1 MEDVWA
7 RVFTYLSPREVRKC
21 ERVSRTWRR
30 LAHRALRQLVDVD
43 FERDFQ
49 NAIADTDQLERI
61 LRLCSRRL
69 KRVTFRVT
77 SKNEKYSVFASEHHL
92 TKSVVEALATTAT
105 ALQSIVIDRMII
117 TIAAVEAF
125 SQLPPTL
132 EEFSI
137 TNCRMSC
144 STPEVNEIVQLAL
157 RQLLCQSPRLKRF
170 EIVGRGWTFDHFVL
184 DETVLLLLPP
194 CLRDLSIS
202 AGGSLKITNLQF
214 LRGKQLE
221 SLALQRSFISSAD
234 LVVLVD
240 MASSLTTLDLTSC
253 INISDGTLLGQLHNL
268 RCLYLGNNRE
278 LTDESLLDICGG
290 CPRLQRLSLD
300 NCSMLSAE
308 SLLGLGLLYELKWL
322 CLAGV
327 SGVDDNVLARLM
339 NCRQIQMLDIKFCRN
354 VTEVGLTMILGLPLL
369 ARLEVQGVR
378 AYSNSLLQNVKR
390 IPATIL
396 SDCLVHLPLCLPP
409 LPTPAVN

>member
-49 NAIADTDQLERI
+49 NAIADPDHLERI

-105 ALQSIVIDRMII
+105 ALQSIVIDRMY
-117 TIAAVEAF
+117 
-125 SQLPPTL
+125 
-132 EEFSI
+132 
-137 TNCRMSC
+137 C

-194 CLRDLSIS
+194 SLRDLSIS
-202 AGGSLKITNLQF
+202 AGGSLKITNLHF

-234 LVVLVD
+234 LVVLAD
-240 MASSLTTLDLTSC
+240 MALSLTTLDLTSC

-268 RCLYLGNNRE
+268 RRLVSEPFSIKGYQFARSRVCLCECHDGLAADSIAVDVVVVVVVRRRC
-278 LTDESLLDICGG
+278 DESIG
-290 CPRLQRLSLD
+290 
-300 NCSMLSAE
+300 E
-308 SLLGLGLLYELKWL
+308 
-322 CLAGV
+322 
-327 SGVDDNVLARLM
+327 
-339 NCRQIQMLDIKFCRN
+339 
-354 VTEVGLTMILGLPLL
+354 
-369 ARLEVQGVR
+369 
-378 AYSNSLLQNVKR
+378 
-390 IPATIL
+390 
-396 SDCLVHLPLCLPP
+396 
-409 LPTPAVN
+409 

>member
-49 NAIADTDQLERI
+49 NAIADPDHLERILTHRALRQLVDVDFERDFQNAIAHPDQLERI

-69 KRVTFRVT
+69 ERVTFRVT

-132 EEFSI
+132 E
-137 TNCRMSC
+137 
-144 STPEVNEIVQLAL
+144 V
-157 RQLLCQSPRLKRF
+157 K
-170 EIVGRGWTFDHFVL
+170 
-184 DETVLLLLPP
+184 
-194 CLRDLSIS
+194 
-202 AGGSLKITNLQF
+202 
-214 LRGKQLE
+214 LE

-339 NCRQIQMLDIKFCRN
+339 NCRQIQMLDIKFCLLYELKWLCLAGVSGVDDNVLARLMSCRQIQMLDIKFCRN
-354 VTEVGLTMILGLPLL
+354 VTEVGLTMILGLPSL

-378 AYSNSLLQNVKR
+378 AYSNRLLQNVKR